1 MGLGISKSEFR
12 MMAILLSGAFLA
24 VLSATLLTSAL
35 PTIMEDFAVSST
47 TVQWLTS
54 GYALTEAVVIP
65 LSAFLMGRISTRR
78 LFIGGLSLFGCGSL
92 VAALA
97 PTFPVLLAGRVMQ
110 AAATGF
116 VMPMVFSVV
125 LLIIPREKRGSAMG
139 IVGLIIGFAPTI
151 GPSLSGVLVDT
162 MGWRAIFGIVAF
174 LAIFIMLLAA
184 KELKPYGEFHRTKFD
199 APSVLLSTLG
209 LVSLLYGLSSFSSAE
224 NRLTTATLVVAG
236 IVLVGLYAH
245 RQLHL
250 DEPMLRIDILKVSQY
265 RTVVVVIALLQAA
278 LVGMETIMPLY
289 IQGVLNQS
297 ATVSGLTLLPG
308 AVIGAFTGLLSGR
321 LFDKFGVRVPV
332 LAGASIIAL
341 GLAGFVSF
349 RADSPIVFVSIAYA
363 VMSVGI
369 QFTMTPVNTWG
380 VNSLPNEAIQ
390 HAQSTSNTINQVA
403 GSFGTALLVSIA
415 AAASNATNGLA
426 GVERTFF
433 GYHASFCATAA
444 LAAGSIVLIVLFV
457 RNKKHMSSE
466 SEERSSE
473 VPANNIAEPA
483 ANAIDDGPSLAFT
496 RIADKALSSLT
507 LAETMNPNAATIYNT
522 ATMGDVVNLIAET
535 DTTGVSVIDKSGNLV
550 GYVTDGDIV
559 RYLSR
564 IELHVSNPSAGVSV
578 SMKDDEALE
587 SRIMGL
593 TKLNV
598 MELATKRVVSVEV
611 ETPLDVACG
620 ILAKRKIK
628 KVPITQ
634 DGKLVGALS
643 RRNVL
648 HAIITSM
655 ETVGAGEN

>member
-162 MGWRAIFGIVAF
+162 MGWRAIFGIVAL
-174 LAIFIMLLAA
+174 LAIFIMVLAA

-224 NRLTTATLVVAG
+224 DRLTTATLVVAG

-250 DEPMLRIDILKVSQY
+250 DEPMLRIDILKVPQY

-278 LVGMETIMPLY
+278 LIGMETIMPLY

-297 ATVSGLTLLPG
+297 ATISGLTLLPG

-321 LFDKFGVRVPV
+321 LFDKCGVRVPV

-349 RADSPIVFVSIAYA
+349 RADSPIVFVSIMYA

-380 VNSLPNEAIQ
+380 VNSLPNETIQ

-415 AAASNATNGLA
+415 AAASNANNGLA

-457 RNKKHMSSE
+457 RNQKQMSSE
-466 SEERSSE
+466 SEERNSE

-483 ANAIDDGPSLAFT
+483 ANAIDDGPSPAFT

-507 LAETMNPNAATIYNT
+507 LAETMNPNAATVYNT

-578 SMKDDEALE
+578 SVKDDEALE

-598 MELATKRVVSVEV
+598 MELATKRVVSVDV

-648 HAIITSM
+648 HAIITSVQ
-655 ETVGAGEN
+655 TVGAGEN

>member
-151 GPSLSGVLVDT
+151 GPSLSGALVDT
-162 MGWRAIFGIVAF
+162 MGWRAIFGIVAL
-174 LAIFIMLLAA
+174 LAIFIMVLAA

-224 NRLTTATLVVAG
+224 DRLTTATLVVAG

-250 DEPMLRIDILKVSQY
+250 DEPMLRIDILKVPQY

-278 LVGMETIMPLY
+278 LIGMETIMPLY

-297 ATVSGLTLLPG
+297 ATISGLTLLPG

-321 LFDKFGVRVPV
+321 LFDKCGVRVPV

-349 RADSPIVFVSIAYA
+349 RADSPIVFVSIMYA

-380 VNSLPNEAIQ
+380 VNSLPNETIQ

-415 AAASNATNGLA
+415 AAASNANNGLA

-457 RNKKHMSSE
+457 RNQKHMSSE
-466 SEERSSE
+466 SEERNSE

-483 ANAIDDGPSLAFT
+483 ANAIDDGPPPAFT

-507 LAETMNPNAATIYNT
+507 LAETMNPNAATVYNT

-578 SMKDDEALE
+578 SVKDDEALE

-598 MELATKRVVSVEV
+598 MELATKRVVSVDV

-628 KVPITQ
+628 KAPITQ

-648 HAIITSM
+648 HAIITSVQ
-655 ETVGAGEN
+655 TVGAGEN